1 MTEKENLATC
11 MAARADATA
20 QRASVLAYGGGSSGL
35 ARADTTQADV
45 KLAKVGESYHVH
57 ACNCSFFFTV
67 YDYRDA

>member
-35 ARADTTQADV
+35 ASADTTQADV
-45 KLAKVGESYHVH
+45 KLAKVGES
-57 ACNCSFFFTV
+57 
-67 YDYRDA
+67 